1 MFGVPQTKALNHQ
14 KMMALMGPEM
24 CMEVPGSFAAV
35 EIKVK
40 DFILL
45 PGGKEAIDK
54 ELNEMRRRRFNDDEE
69 IPEYLK
75 RSALE

>member
-1 MFGVPQTKALNHQ
+1 
-14 KMMALMGPEM
+14 
-24 CMEVPGSFAAV
+24 MEVPGSFAAV

-54 ELNEMRRRRFNDDEE
+54 ELNEMRRRRFNDDED

-75 RSALE
+75 RSALECRIICTVPPRGMVP